1 MVVVN
6 EVECTVSDDDCDDN
20 GGCDDPKGEKM
31 CCLN

>member
-20 GGCDDPKGEKM
+20 GDCDDPKGEKV
-31 CCLN
+31 